1 MREEISGD
9 SIYSSLEGEFEA
21 IEKDY
26 QLMRDYMLRGYKDPQ
41 IESVYRSLLRRACR
55 LYGSMCL
62 AEMVKRRPSYISAG
76 ISSGLMGVFTMSMS
90 VSLVFRSFSCV
101 ATQVTRWRTKVLGT
115 PALTPYIDMW
125 SPL

>member
-1 MREEISGD
+1 MQKNIIHSILYRQDLGRALRGMREEISGY

-62 AEMVKRRPSYISAG
+62 AE
-76 ISSGLMGVFTMSMS
+76 
-90 VSLVFRSFSCV
+90 
-101 ATQVTRWRTKVLGT
+101 W
-115 PALTPYIDMW
+115 
-125 SPL
+125 